1 MGNILLDMMGLL
13 SRKRVVKN
21 TEDTDYVVLGRTP
34 NPTDGM
40 FTSPKM
46 TNELITIGNLRTMVG
61 DSIWMPVTGG
71 INYPGGNVGIGAT
84 TPGAKL
90 DVDGDALINGLTV
103 GQGAGTS
110 IYGNTV
116 FGKSALDSITTGL
129 RNVAIANEAQLNN
142 TTGNHNVAIGFQSLK
157 NNIAGNNNTAIGYGS
172 LMAVNSKDKNTAVGY
187 LSLGLVG
194 GINSGSTNDTGK
206 NNTAIGYGAGYV
218 RVGGTNGNS
227 SDSVFIGSLTQSNG
241 LASVNEIVIGTDAI
255 SAGSNTVVL
264 GNDLITSTRLKGNV
278 IVANGNVGI
287 GTTNPS
293 AKLEVYGTTPP
304 QVKIGYDANNYAQ
317 INVDSSGNVVVSS
330 TGNGFVPPSLE
341 LSTGSGFI
349 KINGSA
355 DGNVG
360 IGTSGPSEKLT
371 IRNGINNTNVK
382 ILSYSSAA
390 GTEAALKFSTIDSES
405 NSEKAA
411 IIARNASG
419 DSFGR
424 SDMHFALNSAADSG
438 NVQISDTKMTI
449 TRGGNILFNNYTATA
464 TQTGANALDPIQLQK
479 GFPADTLATLSVDPT
494 GQVVRGSQEATWSF
508 TLAQLNALTNT
519 KVTLLSAP
527 GSGKAIVVEE
537 SNWFMESDP
546 TGSGNFLSDLVC
558 EIDGISTN
566 AVATQLVTARMTEI
580 AASTFNGLG
589 IYSRDVPELNRV
601 YRFNSAMTIRAPA
614 GINSF
619 PSRCINIKL
628 KIKYRVF
635 DKNTF

>member
-13 SRKRVVKN
+13 SRKRVVQN

-103 GQGAGTS
+103 GKGPGNLSQNVVLGIQALSSNTIGNRNTS
-110 IYGNTV
+110 IGSQALKDNTTGNYNTAV
-116 FGKSALDSITTGL
+116 GKSALFSNETTS
-129 RNVAIANEAQLNN
+129 R
-142 TTGNHNVAIGFQSLK
+142 
-157 NNIAGNNNTAIGYGS
+157 NTAIG
-172 LMAVNSKDKNTAVGY
+172 D
-187 LSLGLVG
+187 
-194 GINSGSTNDTGK
+194 STLLYTHGED
-206 NNTAIGYGAGYV
+206 NTAIGYGAGAQ
-218 RVGGTNGNS
+218 RVGGTNGS
-227 SDSVFIGSLTQSNG
+227 SSGCVFIGKLTTSNG
-241 LASVNEIVIGTDAI
+241 IGAVNEIVIGTDAI

-317 INVDSSGNVVVSS
+317 INVDSSGNVAVEA
-330 TGNGFVPPSLE
+330 TGNGFVPPE
-341 LSTGSGFI
+341 FKLSTGSGFI
-349 KINGSA
+349 KINGLA
-355 DGNVG
+355 DGNVS
-360 IGTSGPSEKLT
+360 IG
-371 IRNGINNTNVK
+371 
-382 ILSYSSAA
+382 A
-390 GTEAALKFSTIDSES
+390 
-405 NSEKAA
+405 
-411 IIARNASG
+411 
-419 DSFGR
+419 
-424 SDMHFALNSAADSG
+424 
-438 NVQISDTKMTI
+438 
-449 TRGGNILFNNYTATA
+449 GNILFNDYTATA
-464 TQTGANALDPIQLQK
+464 TQTGANALDPIQTQQALT
-479 GFPADTLATLSVDPT
+479 ADTLAELSVDPT

-601 YRFNSAMTIRAPA
+601 YRFNSAMTIKAPA

-619 PSRCINIKL
+619 PSRCLNIKL